1 MMLGMKWEAWDQEL
15 HGTGG
20 FVGGHA
26 DVDWLTGDTR
36 DTVCISLHCFTRKET
51 GEAKFIY
58 LMAKFM
64 KKKFF

>member
-26 DVDWLTGDTR
+26 DVDWLTGGTR
-36 DTVCISLHCFTRKET
+36 SAFHYIILQEKRLGSRNL
-51 GEAKFIY
+51 FIY
-58 LMAKFM
+58 LIYLFK
-64 KKKFF
+64 